1 MLPQSTLVDL
11 YPPMSYCKATHRC
24 CFLLT
29 LFLLLF
35 SFTATAQQTRAYNR
49 FQYHKY
55 TWKVL
60 HTDAFHLYY
69 PAGYDSLAS
78 FASVQLPDIIPEVK
92 AATGTTVN
100 SVPNLLIYPSTD
112 QLYESNV
119 GLNDNH
125 LQTFPT
131 INLKGSRVLVAFN
144 GSYEAFRAQL
154 KEAWVRLTWEEQ
166 FKSNAAE
173 QITNRQQTVPQWLK
187 EGLIRYF
194 ASGWSAE
201 EETALYHYLHDHG
214 GDTAVSLPETVPN
227 GGKAFCYFLE
237 HRYREDAS
245 FQLFFQIKQGKSL
258 SRAIRLITKRRLDT
272 LVEQCGRYY
281 RERFAAASD
290 RLYRQLPERLPE
302 DDSLGYLRPYTDSP
316 GKLPSDTMPLYLE
329 QRFKARLLSLNRSAD
344 HNRLYFVLQ
353 RYSRRDAY
361 SITIAE
367 LKDRKF
373 KPKSF
378 LHYLLPP
385 WISNAGADP
394 YPVLYCPP
402 EQGDIS
408 AVVPEKGKLQLK
420 IFSSNGSYKDSRTLY
435 GVDGVSSLFP
445 YGPGQWLLAASRRS
459 RSDIVIF
466 DGQRLRYEPLTSGLA
481 DHDQLAIS
489 PDNKQIAFRSG
500 YPTDSLFHKDTAARA
515 YGIYEKAL
523 YSPKVTAH
531 NKAQL
536 MVKDTA
542 YIRWQYPAYR
552 KEGMLYSS
560 STRTGVL
567 VAEPVQEQWMQWD
580 TAQDAPWL
588 KDYRRDLAY
597 KDSIKALLEKANSG
611 EPSFLEKVLSP
622 GDTRQAAAQQ
632 RDSLR
637 RAVAY
642 AGKKIRPY
650 ILQLYS
656 AYFSAQINNDY
667 YINRYQPFQAYL
679 GTFKFPE
686 VGAMVQGGLS
696 DILEHHHFNIGYQL
710 PAGSEGSNF
719 FVRYEN
725 TARRLDWHV
734 LFFRKVE
741 SLQPDPD
748 RDWKDEHGNPYP
760 AAAKVKTHYYE
771 LGFHY
776 PLHYDWSLDFT
787 TTARRDRTIFLA
799 TDRYSLTY
807 EALQTWWSISTL
819 SLGVNKL
826 QPALPMMYQ
835 GWSGKITAD
844 GMGSTGKAS
853 TILYGTH
860 LQLEGHQPLFKGITF
875 VARVQASYS
884 GGESKILYNFG
895 GMDNNVVPRVDT
907 TVKFAQQAPYA
918 FQSLV
923 TPFRG
928 YAQNSIYGSRFGLLN
943 ADVYVPLFYRLLPLH
958 TGFSAVNNLQ
968 LGLFTDI
975 AGVSGN
981 QGLPATS
988 NHLWS
993 YGFSARTLLAGYP
1006 IRFDMA
1012 WPGSFDKQPVWY
1024 LSLTLH

>member
-1 MLPQSTLVDL
+1 M
-11 YPPMSYCKATHRC
+11 
-24 CFLLT
+24 
-29 LFLLLF
+29 
-35 SFTATAQQTRAYNR
+35 
-49 FQYHKY
+49 
-55 TWKVL
+55 L

-92 AATGTTVN
+92 AATGTAVN
-100 SVPNLLIYPSTD
+100 SVPSLLIYPSVD
-112 QLYESNV
+112 HLYESNV
-119 GLNDNH
+119 GLADNR

-131 INLKGSRVLVAFN
+131 INLKGSRMLLAFS
-144 GSYEAFRAQL
+144 GSYASFRAQL

-166 FKSNAAE
+166 FRSNAEE
-173 QITNRQQTVPQWLK
+173 QVTNRQQMIPQWFR
-187 EGLIRYF
+187 EGIIRYF

-201 EETALYHYLHDHG
+201 EETTLYHYLQDHS
-214 GDTAVSLPETVPN
+214 GDTTISLPESAPN

-245 FQLFFQIKQGKSL
+245 FQLFFQMKQGKSL
-258 SRAIRLITKRRLDT
+258 SRAVRLITKRRLDT
-272 LVEQCGRYY
+272 LLTQCGRYY
-281 RERFAAASD
+281 RERFAAAGD
-290 RLYRQLPERLPE
+290 HLYRPLPERLPE
-302 DDSLGYLRPYTDSP
+302 DDSLGYLKPYAFSP
-316 GKLPSDTMPLYLE
+316 GSLPADTISLYLE
-329 QRFKARLLSLNRSAD
+329 QRFKARLLTLARSAD
-344 HNRLYFVLQ
+344 HNRLYFVIQ
-353 RYSRRDAY
+353 RDNRRDAY
-361 SITIAE
+361 AVTIAQ
-367 LKDRKF
+367 LKDHKL
-373 KPKSF
+373 KPKPF

-385 WISNAGADP
+385 WISDASADP
-394 YPVLYCPP
+394 YPVLYTPP
-402 EQGDIS
+402 AQGDIC
-408 AVVPEKGKLQLK
+408 VVIPENGKLRLK
-420 IFSSNGSYKDSRTLY
+420 VFNIDGTYKDSRTLY

-445 YGPGQWLLAASRRS
+445 YGPNKWLLAASRRG

-466 DGQRLRYEPLTSGLA
+466 DGNRLRYEPLTSALA
-481 DHDQLAIS
+481 DHTELAVS
-489 PDNKQIAFRSG
+489 PDSKQIAFRSG
-500 YPTDSLFHKDTAARA
+500 YPADSLFHKDTAARA
-515 YGIYEKAL
+515 YGIYEKML

-531 NKAQL
+531 NPDQL
-536 MVKDTA
+536 IVKDTA
-542 YIRWQYPAYR
+542 YIHWQDPVYWND
-552 KEGMLYSS
+552 GTLYSN
-560 STRTGVL
+560 STRTGAL
-567 VAEPVQEQWMQWD
+567 VAAPVRERWMQQDMAW
-580 TAQDAPWL
+580 DAPWL
-588 KDYRRDLAY
+588 KDYRRDLAR

-611 EPSFLEKVLSP
+611 EPSFLQKVLSP
-622 GDTRQAAAQQ
+622 GDTRRAAVQQ

-642 AGKKIRPY
+642 SGKKVKPY

-686 VGAMVQGGLS
+686 IGAMVQGGLS
-696 DILEHHHFNIGYQL
+696 DIFEHHHFNIGYQL

-741 SLQPDPD
+741 SLKPDPD

-787 TTARRDRTIFLA
+787 TAARRDRTIFLA
-799 TDRYSLTY
+799 TDHYSLTY
-807 EALQTWWSISTL
+807 EALQTWWSISSL
-819 SLGVNKL
+819 SLGANKL
-826 QPALPMMYQ
+826 QPTLPMMYK

-860 LQLEGHQPLFKGITF
+860 LQLEGHQPLFRGITF
-875 VARVQASYS
+875 VARAQAGYS
-884 GGESKILYNFG
+884 GGESRILYNFG
-895 GMDNNVVPRVDT
+895 GIDNNVVPRVDT

-928 YAQNSIYGSRFGLLN
+928 YAQNSIYGSRFALLN
-943 ADVYVPLFYRLLPLH
+943 ADVYVPLFYRLIPLH

-981 QGLPATS
+981 QGLPAVS
-988 NHLWS
+988 SRLWS

-1012 WPGSFDKQPVWY
+1012 WPGSFGKQPVWY
-1024 LSLTLH
+1024 LSLTLR